1 MKKTKNILMTEFFG
15 FIAVVFILVLLFE
28 NDILDNGVFATEKN
42 AEFLIVSF
50 MELITIATIPV
61 VMRLF
66 KFKKISRALTSDE
79 ACAPG
84 KLLFW
89 GTFRI
94 VCFGLPLVVNT
105 ILYYLFMNVAFGY
118 MAIILLICMP
128 FIYPSMDR
136 CISETT
142 K

>member
-1 MKKTKNILMTEFFG
+1 MTEFFG

-28 NDILDNGVFATEKN
+28 NDILDNGVFATEKDV
-42 AEFLIVSF
+42 EFLLASF

-79 ACAPG
+79 ACAPD